1 MKKRI
6 LLSVIAAMCL
16 FTASCG
22 SKPVENT
29 VETKTEEA
37 EAAQVNTDVAPSDVT
52 AAVLAEIPIN
62 SAIEKGID
70 DLQFYFTDLD
80 TTAIESASYYMCA
93 SGAFPDEIAVLKFTS
108 SELAEQGMTAVE
120 KRLEK
125 QISVFESYTPDEMYK
140 LESAV
145 IEVKQN
151 YIFYSVTSDNA
162 RASEIMNGY
171 IG

>member
-22 SKPVENT
+22 SEPVRNT
-29 VETKTEEA
+29 AETKTAET
-37 EAAQVNTDVAPSDVT
+37 EAAQINADVVPSDVT

-108 SELAEQGMTAVE
+108 SELAEQGKAAVE

-162 RASEIMNGY
+162 RASEIMNSY